1 MVMMN
6 KILMDGNKLTL
17 KDYKSIIE
25 VSSSSIIYI
34 LDNSSDLT
42 LDINIKDN
50 ASLTIYD
57 FNMHNKSSD
66 IIVRQGNNTKVEY
79 NHTFKIDGE
88 YKFNYEVHIIGDNNT
103 NNVNISGVSNGLV
116 SMNIDGNVLRNVKN
130 NELNENIRILTIEGQ
145 AFVSPMLHISA
156 LNVLANHNTAISNV
170 NEDAL
175 FYLMS
180 KGIDRKQATKLIE
193 DSYIYGLFNNEEFI
207 NLIK

>member
-1 MVMMN
+1 
-6 KILMDGNKLTL
+6 
-17 KDYKSIIE
+17 
-25 VSSSSIIYI
+25 
-34 LDNSSDLT
+34 
-42 LDINIKDN
+42 
-50 ASLTIYD
+50 
-57 FNMHNKSSD
+57 
-66 IIVRQGNNTKVEY
+66 
-79 NHTFKIDGE
+79 
-88 YKFNYEVHIIGDNNT
+88 
-103 NNVNISGVSNGLV
+103 
-116 SMNIDGNVLRNVKN
+116 MNIDGNVLRNVKN